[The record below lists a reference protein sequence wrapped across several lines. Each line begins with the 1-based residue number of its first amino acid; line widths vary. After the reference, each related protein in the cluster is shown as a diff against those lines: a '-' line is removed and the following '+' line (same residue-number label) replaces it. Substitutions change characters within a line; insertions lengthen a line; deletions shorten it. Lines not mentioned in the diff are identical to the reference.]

1 MPKSTRSEERRKV
14 ILCSV
19 RTQKQMTRTEETK
32 FRAKLLN
39 NGTLFLRY
47 LVMRPSAFLGDG
59 SETTTAFVSG
69 R

>member
-19 RTQKQMTRTEETK
+19 RTQKQMTRTEEAK
-32 FRAKLLN
+32 FLN

-47 LVMRPSAFLGDG
+47 LVMRPSAFLGDS
-59 SETTTAFVSG
+59 SETTTALVSG